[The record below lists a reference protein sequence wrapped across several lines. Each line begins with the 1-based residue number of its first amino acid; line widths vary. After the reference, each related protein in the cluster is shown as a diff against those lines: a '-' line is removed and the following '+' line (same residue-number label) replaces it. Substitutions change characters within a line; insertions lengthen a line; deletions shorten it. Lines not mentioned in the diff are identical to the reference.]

1 MRRTPVPCSNAP
13 IGPTTDHDG
22 GLSRAEVLELIASHT
37 QFRTGIGYD
46 VHRFAEGRRMILG
59 GVEIPHERGLQ
70 GHSDADVIAH
80 AAMDAVLGACG
91 SGDIG
96 SHFPDTDPEFL
107 DADSLQLA
115 RRVRAI
121 VTNLGFELRGLDLMV
136 VAEEPRLKPHV
147 AMMKERIAAAFGLT
161 TEQVGLKATTNE
173 TMGWIGRREGIACL
187 ASALVRAVPREGTL

>member
-1 MRRTPVPCSNAP
+1 MPCSNAP
-13 IGPTTDHDG
+13 TGPITEG
-22 GLSRAEVLELIASHT
+22 ALSRADILELIASHT

-59 GVEIPHERGLQ
+59 GVDIPHHRGLQ

-96 SHFPDTDPEFL
+96 THFPDTDEAFK
-107 DADSLQLA
+107 DADSLKLA
-115 RRVRAI
+115 RRVAGI
-121 VTNLGFELRGLDLMV
+121 IAELGFELRGLDIMV

-147 AMMKERIAAAFGLT
+147 PLMKERIAEAFGIAV
-161 TEQVGLKATTNE
+161 EQVGLKATTNE
-173 TMGWIGRREGIACL
+173 SMGWVGRGEGIACL
-187 ASALVRAVPREGTL
+187 ASALVRAVPQNR